1 MSSLFDIGKS
11 GLNSYRQALA
21 VTGQNIAN
29 INTDGYKRRGANLE
43 EVSASQSGI
52 NSTGNSP
59 GLGVRVS
66 DVRRAFD
73 EFLLTRARSTTSYA
87 EASTTFS
94 TSIGQL
100 EDIILPGE
108 ANLGAAIG
116 RFFTGLQEV
125 SSMPSDLAART
136 VALEQTKQ
144 MAESFN
150 QTAQLISGYR
160 DGLMTQA
167 KQQLG
172 DVNVLTEELASIN
185 FQLSTTGGSSPN
197 NALLDSRDAV
207 IDKLSEYVEVSV
219 DLNDKGA
226 ATVTLGNNVN
236 GPRLVEADRATRLGA
251 DMVNDK
257 MTFVLGPGAEN
268 ILTSQVTNG
277 SLAGIAA
284 ATATAGDVM
293 AEIDNMA
300 FVLVQEFNAIHS
312 RGLNL
317 EGDRSGNLFRALDV
331 KVMPNPTNAG
341 VASTELTVTDY
352 NLLQPGRVT
361 FTYDA
366 SKDVWNGRDDYGELV
381 TSGREMVTLP
391 GTQISFLGKAAD
403 FDQFIFDPV
412 SGTASGVSVAIRR
425 PQDFAAAS
433 PLLVSADPRN
443 AGRALLD
450 ASLTDPASPPDLP
463 QISEVFSNN
472 RSAVAATNF
481 LSGGAVAVIPAN
493 TSNLDIFSLSG
504 QSTASFALSPESLA
518 DIDDITL
525 TVRSLDENDET
536 IDRKIDFNVAFAD
549 IKGFDGAWQDF
560 DQIADLMNV
569 GTITGVV
576 QGSGETVS
584 LASLGGFVSGANGN
598 LTFSLTKNNF
608 REAIASISGGRIV
621 DGAVTAAV
629 AAESD
634 VQIFTREGRHI
645 AGTVASDSDRE
656 ALQAMMTEANGFHD
670 GAVYVGDYLNLSGDD
685 GYLGIQTKA
694 VYNSEVLVTSEQS
707 GNETRVAF
715 SALEGIDTNE
725 TSIDGLEAS
734 AATVGYSMSVGDISA
749 SINSADIDGAG
760 ADDVA
765 AAMLREL
772 RNTAPIA
779 SLVGLADA
787 TPLANDSVRLRF
799 EDEIYT
805 VTMTEGEPI
814 ISGGEADRL
823 NAFFDSDMRLNIVS
837 TAGTISRSSIDVLS
851 DAGDEANVAAARR
864 LGLAYQEQF
873 ISTRFSGEIT
883 NVEGT
888 TAPNTDTV
896 VVLNFDRDDIYNL
909 AFVFNNKADLGP
921 ESASDMAF
929 TLSDLAVSGGDTA
942 GVAAA
947 INAAVASNV
956 TDGDGGADMASLV
969 SATSIGGLVTLR
981 LKDGLGVEIQSVNGA
996 ISDGDGQVNISAF
1009 TETEET
1015 YEPATAALQIE
1026 EGKIYAF
1033 KINDSMVNIDTT
1045 AAGLR
1050 QANGG
1055 TLTGA
1060 ISEAA
1065 SAIRTAIDTASGAGN
1080 ATVDTALSSSG
1091 TSIMFDMTDAS
1102 GNPIVVS
1109 EVQALTRPAQT
1120 AGSMVINQDVTNT
1133 NPVIVANGD
1142 YTVAHGEYLTDDGLS
1157 SGTPLAIAA
1166 GNTATLSF
1174 SNSSQLYEFTL
1185 DADGN
1190 GSIGSE
1196 EAFTFDA
1203 VGQSFV
1209 AAIEKLAL
1217 EISTAAGSDVL
1228 ASSDGNNIRI
1238 ENNRSDGVSLTF
1250 GTAATMQSAAFS
1262 EVTAGTVH
1270 FRPEAANDETLQD
1283 ETDAVQL
1290 ANGDIGIS
1298 QGGRLASL
1306 PDSSAAL
1313 QFEEGRIYRFLVN
1326 GRSVEIDTTP
1336 AGLRAATNGDRAGA
1350 ISDAEAALRTAID
1363 ATSGVGTSTVSSTSS
1378 VTGSTIRL
1386 DLTDATGRPIV
1397 ISDMQMVSRDAY
1409 AAGSLAI
1416 RQDIS
1421 TTSTVQVGHGEYL
1434 TGDGLSGG
1442 VGLAIADGA
1451 TGSIGF
1457 TPQTQRFTFTLDTDG
1472 NGAAETYIV
1481 DGVTADFATQLA
1493 AVASEINEVNG
1504 LAAIVVDSSL
1514 QIANNRGDGS
1524 ALNFGTADALVSDAI
1539 DAVAAGA
1546 AYFKS
1551 SLPAGASLDLDTDAI
1566 NLANVGAGISS
1577 NGMLADAI
1585 DISTLA
1591 DAYEVPA
1598 FDLRREGDQIVVVP
1612 DAGVDSPA
1620 VATNAISLA
1629 KQRYTLSNLPG
1640 EDLIMIVGDAGARR
1654 LSVQYDMLPEVALQP
1669 QRDIE
1674 IRVTD
1679 IDAGEITYFDVE
1691 TGTSLATRQLGEEQK
1706 ATALDFD
1713 VAFTGRLAANDE
1725 FLISGNSDGIG
1736 DNRNINS
1743 LLALQSEDLM
1753 GAGSGGFQKVFSA
1766 TVAKLGALVQSG
1778 KIAADSAIALRDAS
1792 LEAESKFTGVNLD
1805 TEAANLIE
1813 QQQAYQASAR
1823 VLATAREL
1831 FETLIQTV

>member
-43 EVSASQSGI
+43 EVSANQSGI

-150 QTAQLISGYR
+150 QTSQLISGYR

-207 IDKLSEYVEVSV
+207 IDKLSEYVELSV

-331 KVMPNPTNAG
+331 KVIPNPTNTGA
-341 VASTELTVTDY
+341 ASTELTVTDY

-391 GTQISFLGKAAD
+391 GTQINFLGKAAD
-403 FDQFIFDPV
+403 FDQFIYDPV

-472 RSAVAATNF
+472 RSAVAATKF

-549 IKGFDGAWQDF
+549 IKGFDGSWLDF

-598 LTFSLTKNNF
+598 LTFSLTKNDF

-707 GNETRVAF
+707 GNETRVTF

-734 AATVGYSMSVGDISA
+734 AATVGYSMSVGDVSA

-851 DAGDEANVAAARR
+851 DAGDEANVSAARR
-864 LGLAYQEQF
+864 YGLMYQEQH
-873 ISTRFSGEIT
+873 IPTRFSGEFTRIPGAANPT
-883 NVEGT
+883 L
-888 TAPNTDTV
+888 DTV
-896 VVLNFDRDDIYNL
+896 VALTFDRDDSYNL
-909 AFVFNNKADLGP
+909 DFVFGGKPDLGAG
-921 ESASDMAF
+921 SNADMAI
-929 TLSDLAVSGGDTA
+929 SISNVGVSGGDA
-942 GVAAA
+942 SAIAAA
-947 INAAVASNV
+947 INAAVAENV
-956 TDGDGGADMASLV
+956 STGDGGADLTSLV
-969 SATSIGGLVTLR
+969 SATAIGHMVKLTVSNGLATEIRSSNGTVST
-981 LKDGLGVEIQSVNGA
+981 GEGAVSIQSFIEA
-996 ISDGDGQVNISAF
+996 PLTSQ
-1009 TETEET
+1009 
-1015 YEPATAALQIE
+1015 ATAALQLE
-1026 EGKIYAF
+1026 EGKHFAF
-1033 KINDSMVNIDTT
+1033 TVNGTRIELNTSEAGIR
-1045 AAGLR
+1045 AAT
-1050 QANGG
+1050 GG
-1055 TLTGA
+1055 TLAGA
-1060 ISEAA
+1060 IADA
-1065 SAIRTAIDTASGAGN
+1065 VTAINQAIDSNSGSGKGSV
-1080 ATVDTALSSSG
+1080 TTSLSVTG
-1091 TSIMFDMTDAS
+1091 TSVNFNMSDAT
-1102 GNPIVVS
+1102 GNPIVIS
-1109 EVQALTRPAQT
+1109 DLEMITHGAIG
-1120 AGSMVINQDVTNT
+1120 AGSVSFVADNSVAGSVAVQDGEYFTSNGTVGGTPLSVAPNKTAELHFTNT
-1133 NPVIVANGD
+1133 DQYYRFAFDANGD
-1142 YTVAHGEYLTDDGLS
+1142 GAMATNETFVIDGVTKDFATELAAVASQIEAIANPDDLRVSVDGSILEILNIRDDGGSFGFGVSQALESPALTDVTTG
-1157 SGTPLAIAA
+1157 AA
-1166 GNTATLSF
+1166 
-1174 SNSSQLYEFTL
+1174 Y
-1185 DADGN
+1185 
-1190 GSIGSE
+1190 
-1196 EAFTFDA
+1196 
-1203 VGQSFV
+1203 
-1209 AAIEKLAL
+1209 
-1217 EISTAAGSDVL
+1217 
-1228 ASSDGNNIRI
+1228 
-1238 ENNRSDGVSLTF
+1238 
-1250 GTAATMQSAAFS
+1250 
-1262 EVTAGTVH
+1262 
-1270 FRPEAANDETLQD
+1270 FRPEHGSDGTLDDETGSI
-1283 ETDAVQL
+1283 QL
-1290 ANGDIGIS
+1290 TAGVTGIS
-1298 QGGRLASL
+1298 TGGRVDSA
-1306 PDSSAAL
+1306 PDSTSAL
-1313 QFEEGRIYRFLVN
+1313 QFEENKIYRFAVN
-1326 GRSVEIDTTP
+1326 GRAIDIDTTP
-1336 AGLRAATNGDRAGA
+1336 AGLRAATNGTLAGA
-1350 ISDAEAALRTAID
+1350 ISDAVTAIQTAID
-1363 ATSGVGTSTVSSTSS
+1363 ATSGLGTSTVSSTSS
-1378 VTGSTIRL
+1378 VTGTSIRL
-1386 DLTDATGRPIV
+1386 DLTDGTGNPIV
-1397 ISDMQMVSRDAY
+1397 VSDFENVSRSAI
-1409 AAGSLAI
+1409 AAGMLTI
-1416 RQDIS
+1416 TPDI
-1421 TTSTVQVGHGEYL
+1421 TTSNALQRSHGEYL
-1434 TGDGLSGG
+1434 TTDGQSGNAPLS
-1442 VGLAIADGA
+1442 IADGA
-1451 TGSIGF
+1451 TGSISF
-1457 TPQTQRFTFTLDTDG
+1457 MPQSQRFSFTLDADG
-1472 NGAAETYIV
+1472 DGAIDALETYVI
-1481 DGVTADFATQLA
+1481 DGIKADFAVQLA
-1493 AVASEINEVNG
+1493 DVASQINGVSG
-1504 LAAIVVDSSL
+1504 LAAQVVGTGL
-1514 QIANNRGDGS
+1514 QITNNRGDGTS
-1524 ALNFGTADALVSDAI
+1524 LAFGTATAVASDALE
-1539 DAVAAGA
+1539 AVTAGD

-1551 SLPAGASLDLDTDAI
+1551 TLPAGASLDLDTGAI
-1566 NLANVGAGISS
+1566 RLDNGGAGISS

-1612 DAGVDSPA
+1612 DTGADSPV

-1725 FLISGNSDGIG
+1725 FLISGNRDGIG

>member
-43 EVSASQSGI
+43 EVSANQSGI

-73 EFLLTRARSTTSYA
+73 EFLLTRARNTTSYA

-167 KQQLG
+167 RQQLG

-207 IDKLSEYVEVSV
+207 IDKLSEYVELSV

-312 RGLNL
+312 SGLNL

-331 KVMPNPTNAG
+331 KVMPNPTNTG

-366 SKDVWNGRDDYGELV
+366 SKDIWNGRDDYGELV
-381 TSGREMVTLP
+381 VSGRNQVALP
-391 GTQISFLGKAAD
+391 GAQINFLGAAAD
-403 FDQFIFDPV
+403 FDQFIYDPV
-412 SGTASGVSVAIRR
+412 SGSASGVSVVIRR

-443 AGRALLD
+443 TGKALID
-450 ASLTDPASPPDLP
+450 AAPTDPALPPDLP
-463 QISEVFSNN
+463 SITEVFSNN
-472 RSAVAATNF
+472 RSAVAATGF

-493 TSNLDIFSLSG
+493 TANLDIFSLSG

-525 TVRSLDENDET
+525 TIRSLDENDQT
-536 IDRKIDFNVAFAD
+536 VDKIVDFNVAFSD
-549 IKGFDGAWQDF
+549 IRGFEGSWLDF

-576 QGSGETVS
+576 RGSGESVS
-584 LASLGGFVSGANGN
+584 LASLGGFVSGAEGN
-598 LTFSLTKNNF
+598 LTFSLTENDF
-608 REAIASISGGRIV
+608 SAATALISGGRIV
-621 DGAVTAAV
+621 DGAVTAGIT
-629 AAESD
+629 AESD
-634 VQIFTREGRHI
+634 VQIFTREGRHV
-645 AGTVASDSDRE
+645 AGTLQSDNGRA
-656 ALQAMMTEANGFHD
+656 ALQAMMTEANGFND
-670 GAVYVGDYLNLSGDD
+670 GAVYVGDYLNGSGES
-685 GYLGIQTKA
+685 GYLGIQTTA
-694 VYNSEVLVTSEQS
+694 RYDSEVLVTTEQS
-707 GNETRVAF
+707 GGQTRVGFA
-715 SALEGIDTNE
+715 ALEGINTNE
-725 TSIDGLEAS
+725 SSIDGLGAS
-734 AATVGYSMSVGDISA
+734 AATIGYSMSVGPLSA
-749 SINSADIDGAG
+749 SIDAADIDGPG

-765 AAMLREL
+765 EAMLREL

-779 SLVGLADA
+779 TLVGLANA
-787 TPLANDSVRLRF
+787 SPLANDSVRLRF
-799 EDEIYT
+799 EGDVYT
-805 VTMTEGEPI
+805 VTMTDGEPLV
-814 ISGGEADRL
+814 SGGEAGRL
-823 NAFFDSDMRLNIVS
+823 TAFFDSEKRLNIVS
-837 TAGTISRSSIDVLS
+837 TAGSISRSSIAVLA

-864 LGLAYQEQF
+864 LGLMYQEQH
-873 ISTRFSGEIT
+873 IPTRFSGEIT
-883 NVEGT
+883 NVDGT
-888 TAPNTDTV
+888 TAPDTDTV
-896 VVLNFDRDDIYNL
+896 VTLNFDRDDVYHL
-909 AFVFNNKADLGP
+909 GFVFNGKPDFGP
-921 ESASDMAF
+921 GSTTDMAF
-929 TLSDLAVSGGDTA
+929 SLGNLAMVDGDA
-942 GVAAA
+942 SAIAAA
-947 INAAVASNV
+947 INAAVAGNA
-956 TDGDGGADMASLV
+956 TAGDGGADMTSLV
-969 SATSIGGLVTLR
+969 AATSVGNLVTLR
-981 LKDGLGVEIQSVNGA
+981 LKDGLGVEIQSVNGTLSNGEGEVG
-996 ISDGDGQVNISAF
+996 IRSF
-1009 TETEET
+1009 TETT
-1015 YEPATAALQIE
+1015 ANFGAATAALQVE
-1026 EGKIYAF
+1026 EGKIYTF
-1033 KINDSMVNIDTT
+1033 KVDGSTINIDTT
-1045 AAGLR
+1045 VEGLR
-1050 QANGG
+1050 AATGG
-1055 TLTGA
+1055 TLAGA
-1060 ISEAA
+1060 IADVAA
-1065 SAIRTAIDTASGAGN
+1065 AIGAAIDAKSGAGA
-1080 ATVDTALSSSG
+1080 ATVDTSLSNTG
-1091 TSIMFDMTDAS
+1091 TSITFDMTDSS

-1109 EVQALTRPAQT
+1109 EVQTLTRAAQAT
-1120 AGSMVINQDVTNT
+1120 GSLVINQDVTNS
-1133 NPVIVANGD
+1133 NPVV
-1142 YTVAHGEYLTDDGLS
+1142 VSHGEYLTDDGLS
-1157 SGTPLAIAA
+1157 SGAPLEIAA

-1174 SNSSQLYEFTL
+1174 SNDSQFYRFTL

-1190 GSIGSE
+1190 GNIGADE
-1196 EAFTFDA
+1196 TFTLDA
-1203 VGQSFV
+1203 VNKDFQ
-1209 AAIEKLAL
+1209 AAIERLTL
-1217 EISTAAGSDVL
+1217 DISTAGGSDVATIL
-1228 ASSDGNNIRI
+1228 DGDKIRI
-1238 ENNRSDGVSLTF
+1238 TNNRTDGVGLTF
-1250 GTAATMQSAAFS
+1250 GTTSTMESAAIAD
-1262 EVTAGTVH
+1262 VTVGTLH
-1270 FRPEAANDETLQD
+1270 FRPEAASDGTLEDEANT
-1283 ETDAVQL
+1283 VQL
-1290 ANGDIGIS
+1290 LDGDLGIS
-1298 QGGRLASL
+1298 EGGRLASL
-1306 PDSSAAL
+1306 TDSTAAL
-1313 QFEEGRIYRFLVN
+1313 QFEEGKIYRFLVN
-1326 GRSVEIDTTP
+1326 GQQIEIDTTP
-1336 AGLRAATNGDRAGA
+1336 AGLRAATNGNLAGA

-1363 ATSGVGTSTVSSTSS
+1363 ATSGLGTSTVSSASS
-1378 VTGSTIRL
+1378 ITGSTIRM
-1386 DLTDATGRPIV
+1386 DLTDATGNPIV
-1397 ISDMQMVSRDAY
+1397 ISDFEQVTRDAVS
-1409 AAGSLAI
+1409 AGTLLI
-1416 RQDIS
+1416 QQDVTANSIA
-1421 TTSTVQVGHGEYL
+1421 QVDHGEYL
-1434 TGDGLSGG
+1434 TSDGQSGSAA
-1442 VGLAIADGA
+1442 LAIADGT
-1451 TGSIGF
+1451 TGSIAF
-1457 TPQTQRFTFTLDTDG
+1457 SQQTQRFTFTLDADG
-1472 NGAAETYIV
+1472 DGAVGGSETYVI
-1481 DGVTADFATQLA
+1481 DGLKADFATQLA
-1493 AVASEINEVNG
+1493 AVATQINGVSG
-1504 LAAIVVDSSL
+1504 LAATVVDNTL
-1514 QIANNRGDGS
+1514 QVTNSRGDGT
-1524 ALNFGTADALVSDAI
+1524 ALSFGTADALVSDAI
-1539 DAVAAGA
+1539 DAVAAGV

-1566 NLANVGAGISS
+1566 RLANGGAGMSS

-1612 DAGVDSPA
+1612 DAGADSPA

-1725 FLISGNSDGIG
+1725 FLISGNRDGIG